1 MLCFLLLYI
10 RTDLFSATRL
20 WDSAR
25 HRAASSDRRPFVLI
39 SPPCFRIWLRISQ
52 TQEASPSLSSLVSRT
67 PFFPFSPPQQKVHC
81 SSAESLTK
89 LNPQQ
94 QYPTCVINTIK
105 TAGAA
110 LTKLA
115 DIRKK
120 LSLHPVRYISGAH
133 HVLFILETLTVTGCQ
148 VTKRPSYIYLKADM
162 YPES

>member
-1 MLCFLLLYI
+1 MFPNLA
-10 RTDLFSATRL
+10 TDFSNTGSISFAVF
-20 WDSAR
+20 AR
-25 HRAASSDRRPFVLI
+25 QQNS
-39 SPPCFRIWLRISQ
+39 
-52 TQEASPSLSSLVSRT
+52 
-67 PFFPFSPPQQKVHC
+67 FFFSFSPPQQKVHC

-133 HVLFILETLTVTGCQ
+133 HVLFISETLTVSGCQ